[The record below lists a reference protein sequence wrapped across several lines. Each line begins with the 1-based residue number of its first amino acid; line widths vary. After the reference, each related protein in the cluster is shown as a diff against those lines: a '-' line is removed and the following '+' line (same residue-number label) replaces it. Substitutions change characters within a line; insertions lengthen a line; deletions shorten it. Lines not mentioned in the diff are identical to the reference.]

1 MNNDRN
7 EEDIKNI
14 GGNEIQ
20 KHIKDSLGIEIVT
33 NELLP
38 EELESQG
45 YRKMD
50 FDEKCYF
57 APIFQFAP
65 QIVVNKINK
74 NTVEQGFKAATDNS
88 FKCILDPSMHL
99 ATIKGT
105 TDVYIGGALDNTTN
119 KVAGQARWLKNDS
132 VLAISN
138 APQLALNAFNA
149 LSIVTGQYFMAEIN
163 VKLSEIKDGIDG
175 IKEYIDAIKQS
186 ELETALQDLFEI
198 LDHVRYIKNDRERV
212 RTTLIQI
219 DGIRKVSKEGINLY
233 KKQIEKIMRNATVS
247 DKETII
253 KNNTEEL
260 KKNVV
265 QYRYAVYIY
274 NLAQILKIY
283 LNNITDTEELSLYRD
298 EISALV
304 KQYKNMFKE
313 VTTRI
318 ENYYNE
324 TKTLNNASK
333 TQKVLSLGGGI
344 AVSILGSKYGSNKMA
359 VQTASLVNDIFDDSK
374 KKKKEGYV
382 LSQREYQIQMNDSK
396 LIDSPMATMDKY
408 IDEIGKKA
416 AIVSVDGECY
426 IKFIDR

>member
-105 TDVYIGGALDNTTN
+105 TNVYIGGALDNTTN
-119 KVAGQARWLKNDS
+119 RVAGQARWLKNDS

-283 LNNITDTEELSLYRD
+283 LNNSTFPAE
-298 EISALV
+298 
-304 KQYKNMFKE
+304 
-313 VTTRI
+313 
-318 ENYYNE
+318 
-324 TKTLNNASK
+324 
-333 TQKVLSLGGGI
+333 
-344 AVSILGSKYGSNKMA
+344 KYS
-359 VQTASLVNDIFDDSK
+359 
-374 KKKKEGYV
+374 
-382 LSQREYQIQMNDSK
+382 
-396 LIDSPMATMDKY
+396 
-408 IDEIGKKA
+408 
-416 AIVSVDGECY
+416 
-426 IKFIDR
+426 